1 MGSSRA
7 LLCALVL
14 LMPGAGAQAAA
25 PPSSAQKE
33 ELKQLRSRIDALQ
46 KTLAASE
53 ETKNETADAL
63 RESERAISETNR
75 TLRSLAEDQRTV
87 NARLADLRE
96 QNRRTSGDLETQRKR
111 LARLLYQQYTG
122 AQPDALKLLLNREDP
137 NRIAREL
144 HYLTY
149 LARARAELIG
159 NLRTNLGRISG
170 LTEETQQQ
178 SAERAA
184 INAAQQAQRKRL
196 ESEKAARKAV
206 LIKVSRQIEKQRR
219 EISTLKR
226 DETRLARLV
235 DQLTQMLAR
244 TKPSSKAPTLRN
256 ERLPDGAAGA
266 GAFGQLKGQLRLP
279 VRGELKNRFGR
290 PREGSGVLWKGLF
303 IASAAGQEV
312 KAIAPGRVVFA
323 DWLRGFGNLLIIDH
337 GGGYMSLYG
346 NNESLFKQVGD
357 ATRGGE
363 TVAAVGNSGGNM
375 DSGLYFEIRHQGEA
389 FDPLGWVNLR

>member
-1 MGSSRA
+1 LSRRAFLAILILA
-7 LLCALVL
+7 LL
-14 LMPGAGAQAAA
+14 GARAQAAT
-25 PPSSAQKE
+25 PPSNAQKQ
-33 ELKQLRSRIDALQ
+33 ELNALRNRIDALQ

-53 ETKNETADAL
+53 ETKNEAADAL

-75 TLRSLAEDQRTV
+75 LLRGLAEDQRAV
-87 NARLADLRE
+87 NSRLSDLRE
-96 QNRRTSGDLETQRKR
+96 QNQRTAGDLEAQRTR

-122 AQPDALKLLLNREDP
+122 GQPDALKLLLNREDP
-137 NRIAREL
+137 NRIAREI

-149 LARARAELIG
+149 LARARAELIAS
-159 NLRTNLGRISG
+159 LRANLGHISD
-170 LTEETQQQ
+170 LTQETQQE
-178 SAERAA
+178 SAELAA

-206 LIKVSRQIEKQRR
+206 LVKVSRQIDKQRR

-226 DETRLARLV
+226 DETRLAKLV
-235 DQLTQMLAR
+235 EQLGRMLAR
-244 TKPSSKAPTLRN
+244 AKPPGLRN
-256 ERLPDGAAGA
+256 ERLPDGVPAT
-266 GAFGQLKGQLRLP
+266 GAFGQLKGRLYLP
-279 VRGELKNRFGR
+279 VRGELKNRFGG

-303 IASAAGQEV
+303 IASPAGQDV

-337 GGGYMSLYG
+337 GDGYMSLYG

-357 ATRGGE
+357 PARGGE

-375 DSGLYFEIRHQGEA
+375 DSGLYFEIRHQGVA
-389 FDPLGWVNLR
+389 FDPLGWVSLK

>member
-1 MGSSRA
+1 MLA
-7 LLCALVL
+7 VL
-14 LMPGAGAQAAA
+14 TAGAQAAA
-25 PPSSAQKE
+25 PSSTAQKQ
-33 ELKQLRSRIDALQ
+33 ELNALRNRIDTLQ

-53 ETKNETADAL
+53 ETKNEAVDAL
-63 RESERAISETNR
+63 RESERAISESNR
-75 TLRSLAEDQRTV
+75 LLRELAEDQRAV

-96 QNRRTSGDLETQRKR
+96 QNQRTSGDLDAQRTR

-122 AQPDALKLLLNREDP
+122 GQPDALKLLLNREDP
-137 NRIAREL
+137 NRIAREI

-149 LARARAELIG
+149 LARARAELIA
-159 NLRTNLGRISG
+159 NLRANIGRISD
-170 LTEETQQQ
+170 LTQETQEE
-178 SAERAA
+178 STALAA

-206 LIKVSRQIEKQRR
+206 LVNVSRQIEKHRR

-226 DETRLARLV
+226 DETRLAKLIE
-235 DQLTQMLAR
+235 QLSQMLAR
-244 TKPSSKAPTLRN
+244 TKPPRLRN
-256 ERLPDGAAGA
+256 ERLPDGAPAI
-266 GAFGQLKGQLRLP
+266 GAFGQLKGRLYLP
-279 VRGELKNRFGR
+279 VRGELKNRFGG

-303 IASAAGQEV
+303 IASPTGQDV

-337 GGGYMSLYG
+337 GDGYMSLYG

-357 ATRGGE
+357 AARSGE

-375 DSGLYFEIRHQGEA
+375 DSGLYFEIRHQGVA
-389 FDPLGWVNLR
+389 FDPLGWVSLR

>member
-1 MGSSRA
+1 M
-7 LLCALVL
+7 LT
-14 LMPGAGAQAAA
+14 AGAQAAA
-25 PPSSAQKE
+25 PSSTAQKQ
-33 ELKQLRSRIDALQ
+33 ELNALRNRIDTLQ

-53 ETKNETADAL
+53 ETKNEAVDAL
-63 RESERAISETNR
+63 RESERAISESNR
-75 TLRSLAEDQRTV
+75 LLRELAEDQRGV

-96 QNRRTSGDLETQRKR
+96 QNQRTSGDLDAQRTR

-122 AQPDALKLLLNREDP
+122 GQPDALKLLLNREDP
-137 NRIAREL
+137 NRIAREI

-149 LARARAELIG
+149 LARARAELIA
-159 NLRTNLGRISG
+159 NLRANIGRISD
-170 LTEETQQQ
+170 LTQETQEE
-178 SAERAA
+178 STALAA

-206 LIKVSRQIEKQRR
+206 LVKVSRQIENHRR

-226 DETRLARLV
+226 DETRLAKLIE
-235 DQLTQMLAR
+235 QLSQMLAR
-244 TKPSSKAPTLRN
+244 TKPPRLRN
-256 ERLPDGAAGA
+256 ERLPDGAPAI
-266 GAFGQLKGQLRLP
+266 GAFGQLKGRLNLP
-279 VRGELKNRFGR
+279 VRGELKNRFGG

-303 IASAAGQEV
+303 IASPTGQDV

-337 GGGYMSLYG
+337 GDGYMSLYG

-357 ATRGGE
+357 AARSGE

-375 DSGLYFEIRHQGEA
+375 DSGLYFEIRHQGVA
-389 FDPLGWVNLR
+389 FDPLGWVSLR

>member
-1 MGSSRA
+1 M
-7 LLCALVL
+7 
-14 LMPGAGAQAAA
+14 
-25 PPSSAQKE
+25 
-33 ELKQLRSRIDALQ
+33 
-46 KTLAASE
+46 
-53 ETKNETADAL
+53 
-63 RESERAISETNR
+63 
-75 TLRSLAEDQRTV
+75 
-87 NARLADLRE
+87 
-96 QNRRTSGDLETQRKR
+96 
-111 LARLLYQQYTG
+111 
-122 AQPDALKLLLNREDP
+122 
-137 NRIAREL
+137 
-144 HYLTY
+144 
-149 LARARAELIG
+149 
-159 NLRTNLGRISG
+159 
-170 LTEETQQQ
+170 
-178 SAERAA
+178 
-184 INAAQQAQRKRL
+184 
-196 ESEKAARKAV
+196 
-206 LIKVSRQIEKQRR
+206 SRQIEKQRR